1 MKRLLITEEERK
13 HIKLLYEKIG
23 EPLGTTQQNS
33 PKGKSVIEM
42 KKFFNQYYKLNL
54 PLNGD
59 WQTKEYNDVIKR
71 YIEEKKLQ
79 VWVCSTGDG
88 YCPDNSDGEVTT
100 KQLGELNNFIKQD
113 KAKFTQTQ
121 GNEKTNTT
129 NDKNYDYMLKDG
141 KYYFKGKQG
150 TTAGVKYPNWVEATG
165 KGLESIKS
173 IVKF

>member
-1 MKRLLITEEERK
+1 
-13 HIKLLYEKIG
+13 
-23 EPLGTTQQNS
+23 
-33 PKGKSVIEM
+33 M

-59 WQTKEYNDVIKR
+59 WQTKEYNDVMKR
-71 YIEEKKLQ
+71 YIEEKGLP
-79 VWVCSTGDG
+79 VWICKENDGWCGPGDE
-88 YCPDNSDGEVTT
+88 GEVTT
-100 KQLGELNNFIKQD
+100 KQLEEMGNFIQQD

-150 TTAGVKYPNWVEATG
+150 TTAGAKYPNWIEATG
-165 KGLESIKS
+165 NGLTAIKTN
-173 IVKF
+173 VKF

>member
-1 MKRLLITEEERK
+1 MKRL
-13 HIKLLYEKIG
+13 
-23 EPLGTTQQNS
+23 
-33 PKGKSVIEM
+33 
-42 KKFFNQYYKLNL
+42 
-54 PLNGD
+54 
-59 WQTKEYNDVIKR
+59 
-71 YIEEKKLQ
+71 
-79 VWVCSTGDG
+79 
-88 YCPDNSDGEVTT
+88 GEVTT
-100 KQLGELNNFIKQD
+100 KQICELNNFIKQD
-113 KAKFTQTQ
+113 KSKFTQTQ